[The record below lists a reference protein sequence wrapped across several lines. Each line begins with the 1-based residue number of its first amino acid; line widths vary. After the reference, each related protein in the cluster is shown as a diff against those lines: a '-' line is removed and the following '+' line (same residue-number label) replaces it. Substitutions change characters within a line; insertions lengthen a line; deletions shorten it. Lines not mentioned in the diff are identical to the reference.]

1 MSVLSHD
8 DLLCYSI
15 FQVLLKYCPGSKS
28 GKCSTSRWPLIYNVC
43 CLNKLFNRLL
53 IGDMAI
59 WESLVCKACYCIY
72 ESTPRNHTVALNV
85 TELSHYNSKHVKSNL
100 INLCKEAA
108 RNIRRACSK
117 CNHQFIYVCSELNSI
132 LEAMWCSLMKHK
144 ELCLMQYPQSL
155 SKRMLRIIIN
165 LWLSKWGHSF
175 SSSCLPMEMNVDKVN
190 ISCIRSADCLI
201 WIYIFHVPISLM
213 EVWL

>member
-165 LWLSKWGHSF
+165 LCDCQNEVTLFHLLACQWKW
-175 SSSCLPMEMNVDKVN
+175 M
-190 ISCIRSADCLI
+190 LI
-201 WIYIFHVPISLM
+201 K
-213 EVWL
+213 